1 MLGCK
6 NKEKRYGYELQ
17 NVQKWRL
24 NPPGLCRRRFG
35 DAGRHHG
42 LRPRK
47 QGSFKKDGG
56 ISRRFLRPRRLLA
69 QLPFASDPSDHRHLV
84 DIAYLQGLHESYEVF
99 DAGFG
104 YGEGDG
110 VGRCLGKAR

>member
-1 MLGCK
+1 MPGSK

-17 NVQKWRL
+17 NAKKREL
-24 NPPGLCRRRFG
+24 DLPGLRRRRFG

-47 QGSFKKDGG
+47 QSSFKKDGG
-56 ISRRFLRPRRLLA
+56 VSRRFLCPRRLLA
-69 QLPFASDPSDHRHLV
+69 ELPLASEPSDHRHLI
-84 DIAYLQGLHESYEVF
+84 DIAHLQGLHEGNEVF

-110 VGRCLGKAR
+110 VGRRLGKAR